1 MYKGVAVL
9 VNFKEVIIGDSNL
22 HSDTVQDKDNYLA
35 LNVIYDDTKKAGY
48 RIEPNTYYSKE
59 VIEHYH
65 KKQFFLNGKPNPKL
79 MAKARKSIRE
89 NEAKIFRLLCKNM
102 DGAIIEENQWNNS
115 ATIRGSQL
123 NEAVIIYEDQ
133 WNDSTNINKDQWNNS
148 ITIKGDQWND
158 SGIIKRNQW
167 NGTMVIYGNQWNGF
181 TTIKGN
187 QWNGFTTI
195 EGDIIIYK
203 MVNGSPETRKLIME
217 FSKQHNNW
225 KEATFDNFVKWLLKK
240 KKEGDQ

>member
-1 MYKGVAVL
+1 MCKGVAVL
-9 VNFKEVIIGDSNL
+9 VNFKEVIIGDSNS

-48 RIEPNTYYSKE
+48 RIEPDTHDDKE

-65 KKQFFLNGKPNPKL
+65 KKLFFLNGKPNPKL
-79 MAKARKSIRE
+79 MAKARKAIKE
-89 NEAKIFRLLCKNM
+89 NEFKIFRVLCKNM
-102 DGAIIEENQWNNS
+102 HNAIIKGEQWNNS
-115 ATIRGSQL
+115 ATIEGNQWNSSATI
-123 NEAVIIYEDQ
+123 EGDQ
-133 WNDSTNINKDQWNNS
+133 WNDSTI
-148 ITIKGDQWND
+148 IKGDQWNNSATIEGD
-158 SGIIKRNQW
+158 QW
-167 NGTMVIYGNQWNGF
+167 NDSA
-181 TTIKGN
+181 TIEGN

-203 MVNGSPETRKLIME
+203 MVNGSPETKKLIME

-240 KKEGDQ
+240 KKGES

>member
-1 MYKGVAVL
+1 MCKGAAVL
-9 VNFKEVIIGDSNL
+9 VNFKKVIIGDSNS
-22 HSDTVQDKDNYLA
+22 HSDAVQDKDNYLA

-48 RIEPNTYYSKE
+48 RIEPDTHGNKE

-65 KKQFFLNGKPNPKL
+65 KKLFFLNGKPNPKL
-79 MAKARKSIRE
+79 MAKARKAIKE
-89 NEAKIFRLLCKNM
+89 NKSKIFRVLCKNM
-102 DGAIIEENQWNNS
+102 HNATIKGNQSNDS
-115 ATIRGSQL
+115 ATIKGNQSNGSATIKGNQS
-123 NEAVIIYEDQ
+123 NGSATIKGNQ
-133 WNDSTNINKDQWNNS
+133 WNDSA
-148 ITIKGDQWND
+148 TIK
-158 SGIIKRNQW
+158 
-167 NGTMVIYGNQWNGF
+167 GNQWNGF

-225 KEATFDNFVKWLLKK
+225 KEATFDNFVKWLLKRK
-240 KKEGDQ
+240 R